1 VSKSITTSVEVAR
14 SPEAAFDVF
23 TQEIDAWYVVDREAL
38 PDITRTAAIRFEPHV
53 GGRLL
58 DVHDLATGAGR
69 QLGQITAWEPG
80 HRLCFTDNEGTEVN
94 VEFEPCGTGT
104 RVTLTHSDLVRPAS
118 ERDEQQRPSGWTT
131 LAPFYREHLAPN
143 ALPLAVAVAL
153 WALFFT
159 LLVGTV
165 ALQVLLELPIWAS
178 GLTAVPLL
186 AVIFGF
192 FWIENRVVRR
202 WLPSAWQ
209 YRRISLGLL
218 GLLALGG
225 ALWGLYDIIEHGADV
240 FEALGG
246 PLVLLLAVLTQVQK
260 GPARG
265 RSLRKRAGSANTT
278 STRRRTAILLLLAVA
293 FAGVGTLGSVFSSVD
308 TLDGVFMPAMLALF
322 GALKLHTLLAKRNEK
337 QTLGFDPD
345 RYLAV
350 GRSVTES
357 NERPRFLFYDRSC
370 EKLEYSG
377 WYAYS
382 SEHHENPDELV
393 AWSMK
398 DLITHSPEAARV
410 LREGSGTWEWDQS
423 QRTYQRLDIS
433 AKTQPAS

>member
-1 VSKSITTSVEVAR
+1 MSKSITTGVEVAR

-23 TQEIDAWYVVDREAL
+23 TQEIDAWYVVDRDAL

-69 QLGQITAWEPG
+69 QLGQITAWDPG
-80 HRLCFTDNEGTEVN
+80 HRLCFTDNEGTEVR
-94 VEFEPCGTGT
+94 VEFEPCGAGT
-104 RVTLTHSDLVRPAS
+104 RVTLTHSDLVRPSS
-118 ERDEQQRPSGWTT
+118 ERAEQQRPSGWTT

-159 LLVGTV
+159 MVAGCLVLGV
-165 ALQVLLELPIWAS
+165 VIVRELPVWAS
-178 GLTAVPLL
+178 GLMAIPLL

-192 FWIENRVVRR
+192 SRIENRVVRR

-209 YRRISLGLL
+209 YRQISKGLF
-218 GLLALGG
+218 GILALGS
-225 ALWGLYDIIEHGADV
+225 LVWGLYGIIENGVDV
-240 FEALGG
+240 FVAIGT
-246 PLVLLLAVLTQVQK
+246 PLVLVLVALRQQQE

-265 RSLRKRAGSANTT
+265 QSLRKRAGSADHT
-278 STRRRTAILLLLAVA
+278 SARRRTAVLVLLAV
-293 FAGVGTLGSVFSSVD
+293 VGGSAVGSVD
-308 TLDGVFMPAMLALF
+308 GLDGVIFPATLALL
-322 GALKLHTLLAKRNEK
+322 GALELRALVAKRSEK

-350 GRSVTES
+350 ARSVTES
-357 NERPRFLFYDRSC
+357 SERPRLLFHERSRQ
-370 EKLEYSG
+370 ESEYSG
-377 WYAYS
+377 WYAYA
-382 SEHHENPDELV
+382 SEQDKGSDDLV

-398 DLITHSPEAARV
+398 DLVAHSPEAARV
-410 LREGSGTWEWDQS
+410 LREGSGTWTWDQS
-423 QRTYQRLDIS
+423 QRTYQRLGQLGENP
-433 AKTQPAS
+433 QPAS